1 MSWIKR
7 LTSGLKKTSSKLSEG
22 VTKIFTHKK
31 LDDETLENLEELL
44 ISSDMGVKFAS
55 DFVAKLAKQKFGK
68 EVTEEEIKDFLAAE
82 IEKSLSGL
90 SKSLSVTNSPH
101 VILMCGVNGNG
112 KTTTAGKFASKLKS
126 EGKSVM
132 LVACDTF
139 RAAAVEQLEV
149 WANRTKSLFVSGANQ
164 ADPASVAY
172 KGVLQAKEEAVDVV
186 IIDTAGRLHNKKNLM
201 DELDKIIKVIKKID
215 PSAPHE
221 VTLVIDATTGQN
233 ALSQVEHFKE
243 IAEISSL
250 VITKLDG
257 TAKGGIL
264 VAIADKF
271 KLPVLAIGVGE
282 SVEDLGD
289 FDEVSYAKSIINLI

>member
-31 LDDETLENLEELL
+31 LDDETLENLEDLL
-44 ISSDMGVKFAS
+44 ISSDMGVRFAS
-55 DFVAKLAKQKFGK
+55 NFVAQLAKQKFGK
-68 EVTEEEIKDFLAAE
+68 EVTEEEIKDFLASE

-90 SKSLSVTNSPH
+90 SKPLSITQSPL

-112 KTTTAGKFASKLKS
+112 KTTTAGKLASKLKS
-126 EGKSVM
+126 DGKSVM

-149 WANRTKSLFVSGANQ
+149 WANRTSSIFVSGASQ

-172 KGVLQAKEEAVDVV
+172 KGFSQAKEEAVDVV

-264 VAIADKF
+264 VSIADKF

-289 FDEVSYAKSIINLI
+289 FDAKNYAKSILDLS

>member
-22 VTKIFTHKK
+22 VTKVFTHKK
-31 LDDETLENLEELL
+31 LDNETLEHLEDLL
-44 ISSDMGVKFAS
+44 ISSDMGVGFATS
-55 DFVAKLAKQKFGK
+55 FVSNLSKQKFGK
-68 EVTEEEIKDFLAAE
+68 EVSDHEVREFLSQE
-82 IEKSLSGL
+82 IEKTFLGL
-90 SKSLSVTNSPH
+90 EKPLTITEQPH

-112 KTTTAGKFASKLKS
+112 KTTTAGKLASKLIAQN
-126 EGKSVM
+126 KSVM

-149 WANRTKSLFVSGANQ
+149 WAKRTNSVFVSGAHQ
-164 ADPASVAY
+164 ADPASVAF
-172 KGVLQAKEEAVDVV
+172 KAVAQAKEQSIDVV

-201 DELDKIIKVIKKID
+201 DELDKIIKVIKKVD
-215 PSAPHE
+215 VSAPHE
-221 VTLVIDATTGQN
+221 VCLVIDATTGQN
-233 ALSQVEHFKE
+233 ALSQVESFKE
-243 IAEISSL
+243 IASISSL

-271 KLPVLAIGVGE
+271 KLPVLAVGVGE
-282 SVEDLGD
+282 SVDDLGD
-289 FDEVSYAKSIINLI
+289 FDAKNFTKSLLNIE

>member
-7 LTSGLKKTSSKLSEG
+7 LTGGLKKTSSKLSEG

-31 LDDETLENLEELL
+31 LDEETLESLEELL

-55 DFVAKLAKQKFGK
+55 DFVTSLSKKKFGK
-68 EVTEEEIKDFLAAE
+68 EVTEEEIKDFLASE
-82 IEKSLSGL
+82 IEQSLHGL
-90 SKSLSVTNSPH
+90 TKPLAITKSPH

-112 KTTTAGKFASKLKS
+112 KTTTAGKFASKLKA

-149 WANRTKSLFVSGANQ
+149 WANKTNTVFVSGANQ
-164 ADPASVAY
+164 ADPASIAY
-172 KGVLQAKEEAVDVV
+172 KGVFQAKEEAIDVV

-221 VTLVIDATTGQN
+221 ITLVIDATTGQN
-233 ALSQVEHFKE
+233 ALSQVQSFKE

-282 SVEDLGD
+282 SVEDLGE
-289 FDEVSYAKSIINLI
+289 FDAKNYAKSILDLN